1 MPINDAQGQMIAATG
16 QDSGQYSPELPRG
29 AEIDTAVSGQTK
41 AEVPLTMETVIERAN
56 MMLAYQ
62 RVVENKGAAGVDNLS
77 VRELKPWLKTNWA
90 SIKSALMTGSYL
102 PRAIRKMDIA
112 KPDGGVRT
120 LGIPTVVDRLI
131 QQAIA
136 QKLSPMV
143 DSTFSKASYGFRPK
157 RNAWQAVR
165 QAQIYMNSG
174 KHWVVDIDLEKFFDK
189 VDHDILMSRLARW
202 VKDRHVLRLIRRYL
216 EAEMVDKTER
226 IKREQGMPQ
235 GGPLSPLLSN
245 ILLDELDKE
254 LERRG
259 HAFCRYADD
268 CNIYVSS
275 RKAGEHLLKDI
286 SEYLAK
292 TLKLTVNEKK
302 SAVAQ
307 PWERKFLGYS
317 VTRHKVVRLKVSNTS
332 VERLKEK
339 IRSLTTG
346 HNSKSIKR
354 VIEELTPI
362 LRGWSSYF
370 RYTQV
375 KGVLGEIDSWINRKL
390 RCLLWR
396 QWKRPYTRAKKLMLA
411 GLSEERAWSSACN
424 QRGAWWNSGASH
436 MNQAI
441 KVAMLRR
448 AGLLSLLEQQRQ
460 FQC

>member
-1 MPINDAQGQMIAATG
+1 
-16 QDSGQYSPELPRG
+16 
-29 AEIDTAVSGQTK
+29 
-41 AEVPLTMETVIERAN
+41 
-56 MMLAYQ
+56 
-62 RVVENKGAAGVDNLS
+62 
-77 VRELKPWLKTNWA
+77 
-90 SIKSALMTGSYL
+90 
-102 PRAIRKMDIA
+102 
-112 KPDGGVRT
+112 
-120 LGIPTVVDRLI
+120 
-131 QQAIA
+131 
-136 QKLSPMV
+136 
-143 DSTFSKASYGFRPK
+143 
-157 RNAWQAVR
+157 
-165 QAQIYMNSG
+165 
-174 KHWVVDIDLEKFFDK
+174 
-189 VDHDILMSRLARW
+189 
-202 VKDRHVLRLIRRYL
+202 
-216 EAEMVDKTER
+216 
-226 IKREQGMPQ
+226 MPQ

-362 LRGWSSYF
+362 LRGWISYF